1 MQSPQNELQRRAQ
14 AVEFAKQYLEQKPVY
29 LDTETTGID
38 ANSEIVEITIVDHTG
53 EILLDTLV
61 KPQRRIPPE
70 VIKIH
75 GITNE
80 MVADAPTW
88 PVLWPTIRSMLVGK
102 LIGAYNSE
110 FDMRMIQRTD
120 TLYQLPWKENLQDF
134 CIMKLFAQFIGQ
146 WDPRRRGYRYF
157 KLEQAGRTCKINIPN
172 SHRSVDDTLLARAVH
187 LCMANYKLPPA
198 AMKDLK

>member
-1 MQSPQNELQRRAQ
+1 MLSQQNEIQRRAQ
-14 AVEFAKQYLEQKPVY
+14 AVEFAKQYLAQNPVY

-38 ANSEIVEITIVDHTG
+38 AGSEIVEITIIDHRG

-61 KPQRRIPPE
+61 KPQKKIPAE
-70 VIKIH
+70 VTKLH

-80 MVADAPTW
+80 MVKSAPTW
-88 PVLWPTIRSMLVGK
+88 PVLWPTIRGLLVGK

-110 FDMRMIQRTD
+110 FDMRMIQRTHMQ
-120 TLYQLPWKENLQDF
+120 YQLPWKENFQDF

-157 KLEQAGRTCKINIPN
+157 KLEQAGKTCKINIPN
-172 SHRSVDDTLLARAVH
+172 SHHAVDDTRLARAVH
-187 LCMANYKLPPA
+187 LCMANYKLPPEA
-198 AMKDLK
+198 TKDLK